1 MMAEGI
7 DRAPSARV
15 VCAHLALGSL
25 LWAEMAFADKYFN
38 PHAIDMKSLDQA
50 LVDLEGFA
58 QGRQMPGTYRV
69 DVFLNDRLQDTR
81 DVTFVLRDGQLRPQL
96 SVEALKAMGVDTEAF
111 AALAALT
118 PDQTVT
124 SLGDYIPLAN
134 ARLNFNQLQLHLSI
148 PQAALAFRARQESD
162 PATWD
167 QGLPAFL
174 VNYSASGS
182 HTWQRRQD
190 SQSSNAYL
198 NLGTGLNLGP
208 WRLRNT
214 STYTRSASRSA
225 WRGADNQRLRDSH
238 SEHQWQS
245 IDTYAQRDVQGWRG
259 QLTLGDSQTPG
270 DVFDSVPFRGLQL
283 ASDDNM
289 LADSLR
295 GYAPVIR
302 GIVASDAQVTVRQ
315 NGYVI
320 YQRYVAPG
328 AFVIRDIYPTS
339 SSGSL
344 EVTIAESDGTERT
357 FLQPFSAVP
366 IMQREGAFKYALT
379 AGQYHNREQGARTP
393 GFVQTSLIHGL
404 ENGLTLYT
412 GAQWSADYA
421 SGLIGMG
428 RGLDRWGSVSIDAM
442 HARTRLPSGGRHQG
456 QSVRVQYAKDLFES
470 GTTLTLAGYRYSTTG
485 FHDFREA
492 AGIIAGDQVAGSVLG
507 QQGHNRRSRM
517 QAQITQSLGE
527 RGSLYLNAF
536 QQDYWHKGGQEQT
549 LNAGYS
555 ASFSGVTYG
564 INLNATHSPHSRS
577 SRQMS
582 FSVQI
587 PLGSSSSR
595 QWARYGL
602 QTDSSGNTRQQAG
615 LNGQLLDDKTLSYAL
630 QHNQGH
636 RETGSSGS
644 SSLDYQGG
652 DGRVQAGY
660 NYSDTHRQANY
671 SMQGGI
677 VAHPY
682 GVTLSQPL
690 GQTMALVR
698 APGASQVNVQNQTGI
713 RTDARGYAVVPYL
726 SSYRDNRVALDTLSL
741 DDDLDID
748 APVTTVVP
756 TAGAIVLADFK
767 ARVGARAL
775 IRLAFQGKP
784 VPFGA
789 NAVLQAADG
798 ESASG
803 IVADAGT
810 VYLSGL
816 PGSGRLTVTWG
827 PAADQRCQANY
838 QLAPQVQ
845 GGKATAVAN
854 IAAMCE

>member
-1 MMAEGI
+1 MRALGI
-7 DRAPSARV
+7 NRVHSARAV
-15 VCAHLALGSL
+15 GARLALGGL
-25 LWAEMAFADKYFN
+25 LWAEMAFADTYFD

-50 LVDLEGFA
+50 LVDLEVFE

-69 DVFLNDRLQDTR
+69 DVFLNNRWQDTR
-81 DVTFVLRDGQLRPQL
+81 DVTFVLRDGELRPQL
-96 SVEALKAMGVDTEAF
+96 SVEALKAMGIDTDAFTAF
-111 AALAALT
+111 AALA
-118 PDQTVT
+118 PGQTVT
-124 SLGDYIPLAN
+124 SLGDYIPLASE
-134 ARLNFNQLQLHLSI
+134 RLNFNRLQLHLSI
-148 PQAALAFRARQESD
+148 PQAALAFSARQGSD

-167 QGLPAFL
+167 QGLTAFL
-174 VNYSASGS
+174 LNYSASGS

-190 SQSSNAYL
+190 GQGSSAYL

-214 STYTRSASRSA
+214 STYTHSASRSGS
-225 WRGADNQRLRDSH
+225 RDVEHQRIRDSR
-238 SEHQWQS
+238 SEHRWHS

-259 QLTLGDSQTPG
+259 QLTLGDSHTPG
-270 DVFDSVPFRGLQL
+270 AVFDSVPFRGLQL

-302 GIVASDAQVTVRQ
+302 GIVTSDAEVTVRQ

-328 AFVIRDIYPTS
+328 AFVIRDLYPTS

-344 EVTIAESDGTERT
+344 QVTIAEADGTERT
-357 FLQPFSAVP
+357 FQQPFSAVP

-379 AGQYHNREQGARTP
+379 AGQYRHREQSARTP
-393 GFVQTSLIHGL
+393 GFVQASLIRGL
-404 ENGLTLYT
+404 ENSLTLYS
-412 GAQWSADYA
+412 GAQLSTDYA
-421 SGLIGMG
+421 SGLIGIG
-428 RGLDRWGSVSIDAM
+428 RSLERWGSASMDVM
-442 HARTRLPSGGRHQG
+442 HARTHLPSGARHQG
-456 QSVRVQYAKDLFES
+456 QSLRVQYAKDLFDS
-470 GTTLTLAGYRYSTTG
+470 GATLTLAGYRYSTTG

-492 AGIIAGDQVAGSVLG
+492 AAIIAEEQLATSVPW
-507 QQGHNRRSRM
+507 QQGYDKRSRLH
-517 QAQITQSLGE
+517 AQITQSLGD

-536 QQDYWHKGGQEQT
+536 QQDFWHKSGSERT
-549 LNAGYS
+549 LSAGYS
-555 ASFSGVTYG
+555 ASVSGVTYG
-564 INLNATHSPHSRS
+564 INLDATHSPYSRS
-577 SRQMS
+577 SRQIS
-582 FSVQI
+582 FSVQM

-602 QTDSSGNTRQQAG
+602 QADRSGNTRQQAG
-615 LNGQLLDDKTLSYAL
+615 LNGQLLEDKTLSYAL
-630 QHNQGH
+630 QHSHGQ
-636 RETGSSGS
+636 RQTGSSGS

-652 DGRVQAGY
+652 HGRVQAGY
-660 NYSDTHRQANY
+660 NYSDTHRQVNY
-671 SMQGGI
+671 SLQGGI
-677 VAHPY
+677 VGHPY
-682 GVTLSQPL
+682 GITLSQPL

-698 APGASQVNVQNQTGI
+698 APGASQVSVQNQTGI

-726 SSYRDNRVALDTLSL
+726 SSYRDNRVALDTRSL

-756 TAGAIVLADFK
+756 TSGAIVLANFK

-775 IRLAFQGKP
+775 IRLTFNGQP

-789 NAVLQAADG
+789 NAVLQAEDE
-798 ESASG
+798 ESSG

-827 PAADQRCQANY
+827 PAADQQCQANY
-838 QLAPQVQ
+838 RLPPSVP
-845 GGKATAVAN
+845 GSKAAVVASV
-854 IAAMCE
+854 AASCE